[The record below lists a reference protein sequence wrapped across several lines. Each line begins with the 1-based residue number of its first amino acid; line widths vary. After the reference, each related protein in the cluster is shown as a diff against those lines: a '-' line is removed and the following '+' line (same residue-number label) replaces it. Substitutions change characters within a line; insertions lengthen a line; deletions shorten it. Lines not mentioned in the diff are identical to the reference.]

1 MTERRG
7 TVETGPGFHRL
18 GWPRILRP
26 MGRLLLKVAAAIA
39 AVIVVF
45 WLLSVI
51 IGLLVWVVMIG
62 LVVGVIFLGVR
73 MLKSDS
79 GLRS

>member
-1 MTERRG
+1 
-7 TVETGPGFHRL
+7 
-18 GWPRILRP
+18 

-39 AVIVVF
+39 AVIFVF

-79 GLRS
+79 GMRS